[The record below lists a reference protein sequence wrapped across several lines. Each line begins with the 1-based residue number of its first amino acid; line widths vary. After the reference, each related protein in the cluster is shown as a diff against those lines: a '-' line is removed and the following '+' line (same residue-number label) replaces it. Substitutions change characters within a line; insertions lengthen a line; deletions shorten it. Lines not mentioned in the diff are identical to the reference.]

1 MRKVW
6 RKAGA
11 GSRLAGWLVPPW
23 EEPGAAG
30 VCAECEWGGPWSL
43 GGGGGPF
50 CWDLNQPI
58 SSRLAPSLPPL
69 PEPAAGALSSSMPA
83 WTGQLWLPPSVPCAG
98 DVLGRFSEVLRMLTS
113 LVSPGRA

>member
-1 MRKVW
+1 MCVQSVSGEAPGVW
-6 RKAGA
+6 AG
-11 GSRLAGWLVPPW
+11 
-23 EEPGAAG
+23 GA
-30 VCAECEWGGPWSL
+30 
-43 GGGGGPF
+43 GPF

-98 DVLGRFSEVLRMLTS
+98 DILGRFSEVLRMLTS